1 VNQQGAWEQ
10 LLPHAFPKREL
21 LMTRWTIVLGLVATA
36 LAFAGV
42 AAAGTSSVAL
52 SMTLTEPL
60 TSGAPG
66 SAACPDIAL
75 NFNCGSGEVIPFGH
89 ATEEVLI
96 GVCGATCNFRQIDL
110 PQGSLFLLEEVTSF
124 SCPGACGSQ
133 RPAGGPFTLT
143 LADSVV
149 GGTGVFAGA
158 TGSLVGTV
166 VAAGW
171 HGQVKLAGAIT
182 LDP

>member
-1 VNQQGAWEQ
+1 
-10 LLPHAFPKREL
+10 
-21 LMTRWTIVLGLVATA
+21 MTRFTIVLGCVATA

-42 AAAGTSSVAL
+42 ASAGTSTVAV

-60 TSGAPG
+60 VSGAPG
-66 SAACPDIAL
+66 SAPCPDIAVS
-75 NFNCGSGEVIPFGH
+75 FNCGSGEVIPFGH

-96 GVCGATCNFRQIDL
+96 GVCGETCNFRQIDL
-110 PQGSLFLLEEVTSF
+110 PQGLLFLSETVTGF
-124 SCPGACGSQ
+124 SCPGACGSDH
-133 RPAGGPFTLT
+133 PLAGPFTLT

-149 GGTGVFAGA
+149 GGTGLFAAA
-158 TGSLVGTV
+158 TGSMDGTV

-171 HGQVKLAGAIT
+171 HGQVKLAGSIT